1 MGSKVLRSSA
11 RRRTKPSMEVD
22 ELEQQASTSMRV
34 MEGGASTALT
44 GAGAV
49 DQQTVSGGDSTNDEN
64 SQRGP
69 KAACM
74 ACRNIKVRC
83 VPLEPA
89 GSRCSRCARLDL
101 GCEWAVPQKRGRKP
115 RVRLSQEP
123 QPPQAEYIHHPH
135 LESQFHYDTAAL
147 QNNPLAML
155 AAAAPASSMAP
166 PAFLSA
172 SPSTAMRPPAA
183 HRPPSQ
189 SGMSAGARYRPPVNL
204 SPKDPSAGPVDY
216 DTPSSHIGS
225 VTSPTNLS
233 LWDVAQAK
241 EAALSNLGR
250 GGASFKPDVPATSP
264 SDLQPDPIDLGILSE
279 PEAEQLFEHFHK
291 EMNPFI
297 ILFDHHLHT
306 VTFTRSTSTVLFTT
320 MLAVSAKFARPDL
333 YTVLRS
339 HAMQLIGR
347 GIMDGRATL
356 GLIQSILCQIY
367 WKEATDS
374 FAWLRIGIAI
384 RMAYQMYLH
393 SQRKG
398 PLPSDELEARR
409 ILDRERTWICLIAFD
424 HTYFLLTNGEDDG
437 FHQTTMIPYYRVVI
451 EDWLD
456 ETRPFD
462 VPDDLEQ
469 GATFEWI
476 KVLRMSKDIATSRPM
491 QARALADHL
500 NGMLSV
506 VYQRYLDPSSPYTLY
521 PNRRA
526 LTKVTFHAAAASFA
540 LHRALLIAV
549 GTNGVSLAN
558 FMVSASTFVEAF
570 EAVAKAGYI
579 RYWQDQLG
587 VTMFQFGEFLA
598 KIAPKVYP
606 SNQTSIISW
615 LERVYQACEGAKEG
629 KEDSTAAFIS
639 RFIQIC
645 LRVVCS
651 QPTPTAVLAPPVA
664 PPPRAGSSFTG
675 SSNAHSSNADLQ
687 TSPALSSSAL
697 PPQPSPAPAETL
709 SHLPTP
715 AFADPFDPSHSLAQT
730 LGGDTTY
737 WESLF
742 PGQSSDWSWL
752 DRPLDER
759 FNGQTGF

>member
-1 MGSKVLRSSA
+1 MAPKALRSSA
-11 RRRTKPSMEVD
+11 RRSKEDMQVD
-22 ELEQQASTSMRV
+22 NAGEQGVESSGRASSSQGSTSELPMN
-34 MEGGASTALT
+34 MGDGDDEHAL
-44 GAGAV
+44 
-49 DQQTVSGGDSTNDEN
+49 QK
-64 SQRGP
+64 GP
-69 KAACM
+69 KAACVG
-74 ACRNIKVRC
+74 CRNIKVRC
-83 VPLEPA
+83 VPVSESAA
-89 GSRCSRCARLDL
+89 G
-101 GCEWAVPQKRGRKP
+101 RGRA
-115 RVRLSQEP
+115 SQ
-123 QPPQAEYIHHPH
+123 QPPPAASASEFLHQPQ
-135 LESQFHYDTAAL
+135 LDRYDPAAI
-147 QNNPLAML
+147 QNNPLALL
-155 AAAAPASSMAP
+155 AAAVPGSSSMAP
-166 PAFLSA
+166 PAFY
-172 SPSTAMRPPAA
+172 
-183 HRPPSQ
+183 PPS
-189 SGMSAGARYRPPVNL
+189 SSSAGARSQTVHRSNSRSSTTPSGGSHLYRPPATVTSH
-204 SPKDPSAGPVDY
+204 SPKDPSAGPIEY
-216 DTPSSHIGS
+216 DTPASHIGS
-225 VTSPTNLS
+225 STTSPTNLS

-250 GGASFKPDVPATSP
+250 GGATMKPTVSANSP

-279 PEAEQLFEHFHK
+279 PEAEHLFEHFHR

-297 ILFDHHLHT
+297 ILFDKHLHT
-306 VTFTRSTSTVLFTT
+306 VEFARSTSTVLFTT
-320 MLAVSAKFARPDL
+320 LLAVSAKFARSDL
-333 YTVLRS
+333 YSVLRS

-367 WKEATDS
+367 WKEPIDS
-374 FAWLRIGIAI
+374 SAWLRIGIAI
-384 RMAYQMYLH
+384 RMAYQMFLH
-393 SQRKG
+393 GQRKG
-398 PLPSDELEARR
+398 PLPNDEQEARR

-506 VYQRYLDPSSPYTLY
+506 IHQRYLDPNSPYTLQ

-526 LTKVTFHAAAASFA
+526 LSKVTFYAAAASFA

-558 FMVSASTFVEAF
+558 FMVSASAFVEAF
-570 EAVAKAGYI
+570 EGVAKAGYI

-587 VTMFQFGEFLA
+587 VTMFQFGEFLV

-615 LERVYQACEGAKEG
+615 LERVYQACESAKEG

-651 QPTPTAVLAPPVA
+651 QPTPTSTPAPPVA
-664 PPPRAGSSFTG
+664 PPPRAESSFSHGTG
-675 SSNAHSSNADLQ
+675 AQTLQ
-687 TSPALSSSAL
+687 ASPAATSTAL
-697 PPQPSPAPAETL
+697 PPQLSPGETL
-709 SHLPTP
+709 SLP
-715 AFADPFDPSHSLAQT
+715 AQLDVADLFDPSHSLAQT

-742 PGQSSDWSWL
+742 PGQASDWSWL

-759 FNGQTGF
+759 FGGQAGF